1 MDQKPPPH
9 EDERIGRLRQ
19 AMYSRSLADKLRE
32 RERRELT
39 ESARV
44 VNDDWKKPEVETE
57 SKIIAPHSMTYLRN
71 IFWWALTG
79 SGLFFLG
86 AVFFFIYFFTFG
98 AGSISTSP
106 NNIDIAVAGPSQVS
120 GGQPAQLQ
128 LVVTNRNKVPLELAD
143 LVITYPKGTRSP
155 TDFVT
160 DLTTQRI
167 TLGTI
172 ESGGRRQGTVQAVF
186 AGAEGDQA
194 VIKIELEYHLSGSS
208 AIFAASND
216 YTITFSS
223 SPLSVSVAGNTET
236 TSGQPVQ
243 LTATVASNA
252 NVPVKDVL
260 LAVDYPFGFKV
271 VSYDPPT
278 VSDNLWALGDFPPGS
293 KRTVTIQGVLK
304 GEQSDE
310 RVFHF
315 TAGTRKEPSSKKV
328 DTPLSVYAFHLNI
341 TKPFLTLAATINK
354 ATNSTVVVSPGEM
367 VTVAVNWQ
375 NNLSTAITNAIIV
388 ARLSGVGIDGSQ
400 VHSID
405 GFYRSNDS
413 SVYWDKTTTSGVL
426 ATLAPGDHGVVGFNF
441 KMPTSEDL
449 RGITS
454 PYIDIAIS
462 AAGDRV
468 SEAGG
473 SENLQSTI
481 RAKIALA
488 SDLQLVAQG
497 LYYQNPFGSTG
508 PMPPKANVETTYAL
522 VFTVNNTT
530 NQISGAS
537 VKAILPP
544 YVRWI
549 GKYSPPSENIVFNQE
564 DSSLTWNLDSIE
576 PGVGLNGVPPR
587 QVAIAIG
594 FPPPTSQIG
603 QEPPLLQKIVFQ
615 GKDSATGGLITRNL
629 PNVTTN
635 LASPAKSSGDI
646 VIGTDQ
652 GFSSV
657 NSTVVK

>member
-1 MDQKPPPH
+1 MMDQKLPPH

-44 VNDDWKKPEVETE
+44 VNDDWKKPEVKTE

-223 SPLSVSVAGNTET
+223 SPLSVSVA
-236 TSGQPVQ
+236 
-243 LTATVASNA
+243 
-252 NVPVKDVL
+252 
-260 LAVDYPFGFKV
+260 
-271 VSYDPPT
+271 
-278 VSDNLWALGDFPPGS
+278 
-293 KRTVTIQGVLK
+293 
-304 GEQSDE
+304 
-310 RVFHF
+310 
-315 TAGTRKEPSSKKV
+315 
-328 DTPLSVYAFHLNI
+328 
-341 TKPFLTLAATINK
+341 
-354 ATNSTVVVSPGEM
+354 
-367 VTVAVNWQ
+367 
-375 NNLSTAITNAIIV
+375 
-388 ARLSGVGIDGSQ
+388 
-400 VHSID
+400 
-405 GFYRSNDS
+405 
-413 SVYWDKTTTSGVL
+413 
-426 ATLAPGDHGVVGFNF
+426 
-441 KMPTSEDL
+441 
-449 RGITS
+449 
-454 PYIDIAIS
+454 
-462 AAGDRV
+462 
-468 SEAGG
+468 
-473 SENLQSTI
+473 
-481 RAKIALA
+481 
-488 SDLQLVAQG
+488 
-497 LYYQNPFGSTG
+497 
-508 PMPPKANVETTYAL
+508 
-522 VFTVNNTT
+522 
-530 NQISGAS
+530 
-537 VKAILPP
+537 
-544 YVRWI
+544 
-549 GKYSPPSENIVFNQE
+549 
-564 DSSLTWNLDSIE
+564 
-576 PGVGLNGVPPR
+576 
-587 QVAIAIG
+587 
-594 FPPPTSQIG
+594 
-603 QEPPLLQKIVFQ
+603 
-615 GKDSATGGLITRNL
+615 
-629 PNVTTN
+629 
-635 LASPAKSSGDI
+635 
-646 VIGTDQ
+646 
-652 GFSSV
+652 
-657 NSTVVK
+657 

>member
-1 MDQKPPPH
+1 MDPQPPHH
-9 EDERIGRLRQ
+9 EDERIERLRR
-19 AMYSRSLADKLRE
+19 AMYSRSIADTLRN

-39 ESARV
+39 EEKPL
-44 VNDDWKKPEVETE
+44 VNDDWKRPEQEVKKE
-57 SKIIAPHSMTYLRN
+57 IVAPRSMNFLRN
-71 IFWWALTG
+71 IFWWILAG

-86 AVFFFIYFFTFG
+86 AVFFFIYYFTFG
-98 AGSISTSP
+98 IGSIPTSP

-155 TDFVT
+155 ADFVS

-186 AGAEGDQA
+186 AGNEGDKA
-194 VIKIELEYHLSGSS
+194 VIKVELEYHLSGSS

-216 YTITFSS
+216 YAITFSS
-223 SPLSVSVAGNTET
+223 SPLSISVDGKTET
-236 TSGQPVQ
+236 TSGQPIL
-243 LTATVASNA
+243 LTVTVASNA
-252 NVPVKDVL
+252 SVPVKDIL
-260 LAVDYPFGFKV
+260 LSAEYPFGFKV
-271 VSYDPPT
+271 TSADPPV
-278 VSDNLWALGDFPPGS
+278 VSSNLWALGDFPPGS
-293 KRTVTIQGVLK
+293 KRTITIQGTLK

-315 TAGTRKEPSSKKV
+315 TAGTRKEPTTQKI
-328 DTPLSVYAFHLNI
+328 DTTLSDYAFHMSIN
-341 TKPFLTLAATINK
+341 KPFLTLAATINK
-354 ATNSTVVVSPGEM
+354 ATNSTVVVSPGEI
-367 VTVAVNWQ
+367 VTVAINYE
-375 NNLSTAITNAIIV
+375 NNLTSAITNAVIV
-388 ARLSGVGIDGSQ
+388 ARLGGVQIDGSA

-405 GFYRSNDS
+405 GFYRSNDNS
-413 SVYWDKTTTSGVL
+413 MYWDKTTTNGAL

-441 KMPTSEDL
+441 NMPTSDEL
-449 RGITS
+449 QGLTS
-454 PYIDIAIS
+454 PYIDIAIN

-468 SEAGG
+468 SEAGVP
-473 SENLQSTI
+473 ENLQSTI

-508 PMPPKANVETTYAL
+508 PVPPKANVETTYAL
-522 VFTVNNTT
+522 VFTINNTT
-530 NQISGAS
+530 NKITGAT
-537 VKAILPP
+537 VKATLPP
-544 YVRWI
+544 NVRWV
-549 GKYSPPSENIVFNQE
+549 GKYSPPSEKITFNQE
-564 DSSLTWNLDSIE
+564 DGSLTWNVGDIE

-587 QVAIAIG
+587 QAAIAIA
-594 FPPPTSQIG
+594 FTPSTSQIG
-603 QEPPLLQKIVFQ
+603 QEPPLLQSIKFQ
-615 GKDSATGGLITRNL
+615 GIDSATGGSITRTL

-652 GFSSV
+652 GFSSA